1 MDYTPWLYIVL
12 HNVYRI
18 VKCIKYQIKHGKMK
32 EKTMSSGIYKASN
45 KSTELTCKL
54 TSSELQN
61 RKITVLEK
69 LRKQIIDKKELQN
82 GYAFKFP
89 GTDNLLDRLTEFVKT
104 ERTCCNF
111 FIFTLSISGDKS
123 EMWLELTGPKGAKN
137 FIVTELG
144 L

>member
-1 MDYTPWLYIVL
+1 
-12 HNVYRI
+12 
-18 VKCIKYQIKHGKMK
+18 MK
-32 EKTMSSGIYKASN
+32 EKTMSNEIYKASN

-54 TSSELQN
+54 TSSELQK

-69 LRKQIIDKKELQN
+69 LRKQVIDKKDVQN

-89 GTDNLLDRLTEFVKT
+89 GNDDILDHLTEFIKT
-104 ERTCCNF
+104 ERACCNF

-123 EMWLELTGPKGAKN
+123 EIWLELTGPKGAKD